1 MNAPRPPTVRKFNPG
16 LLQSDED
23 IIAQFAV
30 RRAEFRTV
38 RRVVR
43 ENLDSP
49 SCQHVLI
56 VGPRGRGKTMLLAR
70 LAAELRT
77 DQALSR
83 RALPVQFMEESH
95 EVFSLADFWLEA
107 LFHLAREIAAAR
119 PEIAAELRAT
129 HGDLKSRWR
138 ERELADRARAAVI
151 GAAELLDRHLVLMV
165 ENLQALAD
173 SVDEHFGWGLRHA
186 LQTEPSLTLVATAT
200 SRFDALE
207 DIRHAFYELFRTVG
221 LKPLDTESC
230 LRLWRAVGG
239 GERSEMEIEPIRIL
253 TGGSPRLLVIIAR
266 FARRLS
272 LRDLMEEL
280 VVLIDDHTEYFRGH
294 LEGMPRTERRVY
306 LALIDLWRPSTTGE
320 VAARAALDVRHV
332 STMLGRLSARGAIL
346 VEGAGRKKLYS
357 AAERLYCLYYKL
369 RRDRGEAIVVHH
381 LIRFMRAA
389 FAETEQRQVF
399 AALLTESPKDSA
411 VIEGVRLAAAEDP
424 GFADLVPNELIAGGA
439 HARRV
444 GARDGYESLVDRIV
458 AAFHEEKFERV
469 VELANRFLTSRDD
482 RSLSTVDPSIAKAI
496 VLKGQAFHRLTDY
509 RASIA
514 ACTEAIHRFA
524 DNPAP
529 ELREQ
534 VATAYM
540 AKGDSEFLNGEVTD
554 ALATWHD
561 AIERYGA
568 DDAPTLRLATAEA
581 SLNTGIALRTTGD
594 TEAAVAAWSD
604 AIARVGDDADA
615 DRRQIRM
622 LAFLYTG
629 AAQYEFGDFQAA
641 IATWKSIT
649 TGSSVSHNP
658 WFREIAGMAQFGTIM
673 ALLRSG
679 NWEAALA
686 AWNGTEGRNSLGD
699 MEVSPESVAAVLNLV
714 GNRDKAS
721 EAARTALRECDKILR
736 RLESDDGPAAQST
749 RRNLLARILNLKAK
763 IYRKMEDLKALFAV
777 YDEIIRRFGK
787 SAEPAFRKAAT
798 DAVWAKAQDL
808 DRAQRFDEAIRA
820 WDEVVEYASLGDTP
834 ADRGAAAAATV
845 NKAITE
851 RNHGRY
857 ENAIE
862 TCDDVARRFGADAAT
877 ELRAQVAKAL
887 SLKASVLLTLW
898 RNEEAAALGDEVD
911 RLFGAERGENFQEEV
926 AGALVVKTNAQREAG
941 DPEAA
946 IAVCDEIVKRF
957 GAIDNPVIRNRVT
970 AALNAKAWAQAEAGH
985 ADAALRTCD
994 DLESWLG
1001 DLAEDEQEGGRRIAA
1016 WARVRVFLAQEKHA
1030 AAMDAY
1036 RSALAAYNL
1045 DDDAEFRG
1053 FLAFTIEA
1061 IARGARASELLEA
1074 LGARGEVSVRL
1085 APLLVALRRR
1095 TGETVRAPAEIVEV
1109 ADRVDRMIENRERG
1123 AAFSARAP

>member
-1 MNAPRPPTVRKFNPG
+1 MNGPRPPTVRKFNPG
-16 LLQSDED
+16 LLQSDGD

-77 DQALSR
+77 DPALSP

-165 ENLQALAD
+165 ENLQALSD
-173 SVDEHFGWGLRHA
+173 SVDERFGWGLRHA
-186 LQTEPSLTLVATAT
+186 LQTEPRLTLVATAT

-207 DIRHAFYELFRTVG
+207 DVRHAFYELFRTVC
-221 LKPLDTESC
+221 LKPLDIESC

-239 GERSEMEIEPIRIL
+239 GDRSETEIEPIRIL

-280 VVLIDDHTEYFRGH
+280 VALIDDHTEYFRSH

-320 VAARAALDVRHV
+320 VAERAALDVRHV
-332 STMLGRLSARGAIL
+332 STMLGRLAARGAVL

-357 AAERLYCLYYKL
+357 AAERLYCIYYKL

-389 FAETEQRQVF
+389 FAETEQRKVF

-424 GFADLVPNELIAGGA
+424 GFADLVPNDLIAGGA
-439 HARRV
+439 HARRA
-444 GARDGYESLVDRIV
+444 GARDGYESLVDRIA

-469 VELANRFLTSRDD
+469 VELADRFLAPRDD
-482 RSLSTVDPSIAKAI
+482 RALSTVDPSVAKAI

-509 RASIA
+509 PASIA
-514 ACTEAIHRFA
+514 TCTEAIQRFA
-524 DNPAP
+524 DSPAQ
-529 ELREQ
+529 ELRELA
-534 VATAYM
+534 ATAYFT
-540 AKGDSEFLNGEVTD
+540 KGDSEFLNGDVAT
-554 ALATWHD
+554 ALATWRD

-568 DDAPTLRLATAEA
+568 DDAPALRLVTAEA
-581 SLNTGIALRTTGD
+581 SLIMGIALRTTGD

-604 AIARVGDDADA
+604 AIARIGNDAGTDA
-615 DRRQIRM
+615 DRHWILIPAVFYM
-622 LAFLYTG
+622 G

-641 IATWKSIT
+641 ITTWKSIM
-649 TGSSVSHNP
+649 TGSSVGHNP
-658 WFREIAGMAQFGTIM
+658 WFRKIAGVAQIGTIM

-686 AWNGTEGRNSLGD
+686 AWNGAEGRNPLGD
-699 MEVSPESVAAVLNLV
+699 TEVSPESVAAVLNPV
-714 GNRDKAS
+714 GNRGEAS
-721 EAARTALRECDKILR
+721 EAARTALRECDEILR
-736 RLESDDGPAAQST
+736 RLESDDGPAAQSA
-749 RRNLLARILNLKAK
+749 RRNLLAKMLYLKVK
-763 IYRKMEDLKALFAV
+763 IYHKMRNLKALFAV
-777 YDEIIRRFGK
+777 CDEIIRRFGN
-787 SAEPAFRKAAT
+787 STEPAFRMAAT
-798 DAVWAKAQDL
+798 EAIWAKAPAL
-808 DRAQRFDEAIRA
+808 YGSGRFDEAIRA

-834 ADRGAAAAATV
+834 EDREAAAAAAV
-845 NKAITE
+845 NKAIVE
-851 RNHGRY
+851 RKLGRY
-857 ENAIE
+857 EDAIE
-862 TCDDVARRFGADAAT
+862 TCDEVAARFGADAAT
-877 ELRAQVAKAL
+877 ELREQVAEAL
-887 SLKASVLLTLW
+887 SLKAFVLLTLE

-911 RLFGAERGENFQEEV
+911 RRFGAERGEIFQEWV
-926 AGALVVKTNAQREAG
+926 AAALAVKSNAQSKAG

-946 IAVCDEIVKRF
+946 IAVCDEIVERF
-957 GAIDNPVIRNRVT
+957 GAIDNPTIRKRV
-970 AALNAKAWAQAEAGH
+970 ADALFAKAWAQAEIGH
-985 ADAALRTCD
+985 ADAALRACD
-994 DLESWLG
+994 DAESKYDG
-1001 DLAEDEQEGGRRIAA
+1001 LAENVRANGRRFVV
-1016 WARVRVFLAQEKHA
+1016 WARMRAFLVQEKHA
-1030 AAMDAY
+1030 AAMDVY
-1036 RSALAAYNL
+1036 RSALAMYKFG
-1045 DDDAEFRG
+1045 DDEELQEF
-1053 FLAFTIEA
+1053 LVFTTEA
-1061 IARGARASELLEA
+1061 IARGAPASELLKA
-1074 LGARGEVSVRL
+1074 LGAQDEISARL

-1095 TGETVRAPAEIVEV
+1095 TGETVRAPAEIVAV
-1109 ADRVDRMIENRERG
+1109 ADRVDRMIEKERAMR
-1123 AAFSARAP
+1123 AAHAP